1 MSGKAAR
8 CRAVQ
13 VAGYTAFLALLVAGA
28 VLFYFGGFR
37 ELLSDQ
43 SSSFAVE
50 LALTQSRA
58 HREASLVVLGNSTA
72 AEDFHVNRFN
82 ARSPGQAAVDLGVP
96 SGHLYLFD
104 RILSAGMREGLR
116 PRVVVLMLTPEVL
129 SLRPDFDY
137 LLNDLVLLKTVL
149 DSGDLLRL
157 RAHSRS
163 LRAYVN
169 YGSYVVARPVLFRAD
184 LRDFFSHP
192 RERIENAEAVRKWL
206 ASFGPATPAPQSS
219 NEFSV
224 CQVRSLPDLPQAI
237 AALRKQGR
245 TALAADYQRVLA
257 SYAPRAHQPL
267 RVDAFETLRLR
278 RLLARFRSLGLAV
291 YVIPAPY
298 YDPDDDQYPLAY
310 RRDEERALHQVVRAV
325 PGVTLLPAFPAD
337 CSLFF
342 DTVHL
347 NRAGADQFT
356 DYLYHRVL

>member
-1 MSGKAAR
+1 MRRGGA
-8 CRAVQ
+8 Q
-13 VAGYTAFLALLVAGA
+13 IAGYVLFAALVSAGA
-28 VLFYFGGFR
+28 VLFYFGGFT

-50 LALTQSRA
+50 LALTQSRV
-58 HREASLVVLGNSTA
+58 HRDAAVVLLGNSTA
-72 AEDFHVNRFN
+72 AEDFHANRFN
-82 ARSPGQAAVDLGVP
+82 ARSPGRTAVDLGVP
-96 SGHLYLFD
+96 GGQLYLFD
-104 RILSAGMREGLR
+104 RMLAASMEQGLR
-116 PRVVVLMLTPEVL
+116 PRTVVLMLTPEVL

-157 RAHSRS
+157 RAHSRN

-169 YGSYVVARPVLFRAD
+169 YASYVVARPVLFRAD
-184 LRDFFSHP
+184 LRDFAAHP
-192 RERIENAEAVRKWL
+192 VERIENAAAVRKWL
-206 ASFGPATPAPQSS
+206 AGFGPHSPAPESD

-224 CQVRSLPDLPQAI
+224 CQVRSLPDLPRTI
-237 AALRKQGR
+237 AELRKEGR
-245 TALAADYQRVLA
+245 AALAADYQRVLA

-267 RVDAFETLRLR
+267 RVDPFETVRLR

-291 YVIPAPY
+291 YVIPASY

-310 RRDEERALHQVVRAV
+310 RRDEERALREVVRAV

-347 NRAGADQFT
+347 NHAGAEQFT